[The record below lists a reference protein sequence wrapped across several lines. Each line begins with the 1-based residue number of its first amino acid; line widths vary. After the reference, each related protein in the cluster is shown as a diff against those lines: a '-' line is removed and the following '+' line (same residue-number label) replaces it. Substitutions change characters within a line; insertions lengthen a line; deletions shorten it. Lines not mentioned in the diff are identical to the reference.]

1 MRLKSFAAAAALLL
15 FLSPFVLSQ
24 SKDTGAIEG
33 TVRDAEN
40 APLPGVS
47 VTLTSPNLMG
57 TRSAMTDPSGQFRF
71 PALPPGTY
79 TLKAEMQ
86 GFRTVVRE
94 AIRLTTTT
102 RLNVDIVLPQS
113 TVAEEVTVLGEAPT
127 VDVKST
133 ESASVTLSNEILR
146 NIPYNQFTANIV
158 NLAPGVTDN
167 SAYGAAQD
175 TGIAYAM
182 DGVNVSDPEG
192 GSAWVFLD
200 HNIIEEAKI
209 MGLGLPAEYGNFTG
223 VIFNLVTKSGG
234 NSLSGHFE
242 LDFQGKPGEFPK
254 GLWQTTNNKDYA
266 GDFPDVTSPVNKLF
280 DVNGHLGGPI
290 IKDKLW
296 FYVGLQYYETWFFPT
311 GFPEARN
318 YYQPR
323 SFAKLSSQ
331 LSPKTNAT
339 FSLEVDTYNGVN
351 RAPFGFS
358 HAEIGAEST
367 VEQKSPEVV
376 GSLTMTHIL
385 SPKTFLDFKAAYFW
399 GYYYLEPK
407 MGRDVSAHF
416 DINVNKLLG
425 NSYHYYLADRSRLQ
439 VNASLTH
446 YAEDFIHGDHDF
458 KFGVEV
464 ERSGVRSRYG
474 FTGAN
479 NTYYVDYLGYYYAGP
494 NGEYLAY
501 QYEGYD
507 LNSKYLRVEAFA
519 QDSWQVTKRLNIS
532 AGVRFSQNW
541 GFVDGVSGSVF
552 KTSRIAPRLGFTFDL
567 LGDKTTILKAH
578 YGQFTEAMLSNAFD
592 RLSPTA
598 FKPYI
603 SSMWDITEGRFVEF
617 ERTLNTYRLA
627 PGTKHPYMEQFT
639 VSLER
644 ELFKDASF
652 SASFISRRWKNIMGV
667 YDMAA
672 QYETVDVAIPD
683 ADKTLTLYN
692 LLSGDTHDFV
702 LGNISKDNPWILL
715 DPYRKY
721 TGFELMFNKRFSNRW
736 QFLASYVYGKA
747 TGTIDNGQSDDFGRW
762 NNTVDP
768 NFWINGEGNCSSDP
782 THMIKVQATYVL
794 PFDINFNAYFHS
806 ITGRAWTMRYRTPS
820 SLLNQGRETV
830 FVKARGSE
838 HYKMATGLDLRLEK
852 TFLLSGRYRL
862 GIILDV
868 FNVLNDNTI
877 DDWGTR
883 IGYDWIPGDTPSTDG
898 HELLSFVDPRA
909 ARVGIR
915 VMF

>member
-1 MRLKSFAAAAALLL
+1 MGLKTFAATAALL
-15 FLSPFVLSQ
+15 FFVTPFVLSQ

-33 TVRDAEN
+33 TVIDAEN
-40 APLPGVS
+40 ASLPGVA

-57 TRSAMTDPSGQFRF
+57 TRSALTDANGLFRF

-79 TLKAEMQ
+79 AVKAEMP
-86 GFRTVVRE
+86 GFRTVIRE
-94 AIRLTTTT
+94 GIRLTTTT
-102 RLNVDIVLPQS
+102 RLTVGIVLQQAS
-113 TVAEEVTVLGEAPT
+113 VAEEVTVVGEAPT

-167 SAYGAAQD
+167 SAYGASQD
-175 TGIAYAM
+175 TGIAYSM

-234 NSLSGHFE
+234 NAFSGHFE
-242 LDFQGKPGEFPK
+242 FDFQGKPGEFPK
-254 GLWQTTNNKDYA
+254 GLWQTVNNHNYA
-266 GDFPDVTSPVNKLF
+266 ADWPDVTSPINKLL
-280 DVNGHLGGPI
+280 DVNGHVGGPLL
-290 IKDKLW
+290 KDKLW

-323 SFAKLSSQ
+323 SFWKLSSQ
-331 LSPKTNAT
+331 LSPKTNAM

-358 HAEIGAEST
+358 HAELAPEST
-367 VEQKSPEVV
+367 VSQKSPEVV
-376 GSLTMTHIL
+376 GSLTLTHIL

-407 MGRDVSAHF
+407 MGRDVNAHF
-416 DINVNKLLG
+416 DINDNKLHD
-425 NSYHYYLADRSRLQ
+425 NSYHYYLADRSRFQ

-446 YAEDFIHGDHDF
+446 YAEDFIKGDHDF
-458 KFGVEV
+458 KFGVEL
-464 ERSGVRSRYG
+464 ERSAVRSRYG
-474 FTGAN
+474 FTGTN
-479 NTYYVDYLGYYYAGP
+479 HTYYVDYLGYYYAGP
-494 NGEYLAY
+494 QGQYLAY

-507 LNSKYLRVEAFA
+507 LNSKYLRIEAFA
-519 QDSWQVTKRLNIS
+519 QDSWQVTKRLNLS

-541 GFVDGVSGSVF
+541 GFVNGVSGSVYRS
-552 KTSRIAPRLGFTFDL
+552 SRLAPRIGFTFDV

-578 YGQFTEAMLSNAFD
+578 YGQFTEAMLSNIFD
-592 RLSPTA
+592 RLSPSA

-603 SSMWDITEGRFVEF
+603 SYMWDINEGKYVEF
-617 ERTLNTYRLA
+617 ERILNTYRLA
-627 PGTKHPYMEQFT
+627 PGTKHPYMDQFT

-652 SASFISRRWKNIMGV
+652 SASLVSRRWRNIIGV

-672 QYETVDVAIPD
+672 DYEQVAFTVPSVGTP
-683 ADKTLTLYN
+683 LMLYN
-692 LLSGDTHDFV
+692 LVSGNAHDFV
-702 LGNISKDNPWILL
+702 LGNIKKGDPWILL

-721 TGFELMFNKRFSNRW
+721 WGLELMFNKRFSNKW

-762 NNTVDP
+762 NSTFDP
-768 NFWINGEGNCSSDP
+768 NFWINGEGHSSSDP
-782 THMIKVQATYVL
+782 THMIKAQATYVL
-794 PFDINFNAYFHS
+794 PFEVNFSVYFHS
-806 ITGRAWTMRYRTPS
+806 ITGRAWTTRYRTSS

-830 FVKARGSE
+830 FVEPRGSH
-838 HYKMATGLDLRLEK
+838 HYKMANGLDLRLEK
-852 TFLLSGRYRL
+852 TFMLSRKYRL

-868 FNVLNDNTI
+868 FNLLNDDTI

-883 IGYDWIPGDTPSTDG
+883 IDYDWIPGEAPSTGG

-915 VMF
+915 LIF

>member
-1 MRLKSFAAAAALLL
+1 MRLKTLAAVAALLL
-15 FLSPFVLSQ
+15 FLSPFALSQ

-33 TVRDAEN
+33 TITDAEK
-40 APLPGVS
+40 APLPGVT

-57 TRSAMTDPSGQFRF
+57 TRTALTDGNGQFRF

-79 TLKAEMQ
+79 TVKAEMP
-86 GFRTVVRE
+86 GFRTVIQEGV
-94 AIRLTTTT
+94 RLTTTT
-102 RLNVDIVLPQS
+102 RLAVDMVLQQS
-113 TVAEEVTVLGEAPT
+113 AVAEEVTVVGQAPT

-146 NIPYNQFTANIV
+146 NIPYNQFTADIV
-158 NLAPGVTDN
+158 NLAPGVADN
-167 SAYGAAQD
+167 SAYGASQD

-200 HNIIEEAKI
+200 HNIIEEAKV

-234 NSLSGHFE
+234 NEFSGHFE
-242 LDFQGKPGEFPK
+242 LDFQGKPGEFPNHF
-254 GLWQTTNNKDYA
+254 WQTVNNHDYA
-266 GDFPDVTSPVNKLF
+266 DDWPDVTSPINKLF
-280 DVNGHLGGPI
+280 DVNAHVGGPI
-290 IKDKLW
+290 RRDKLW

-323 SFAKLSSQ
+323 SFWKLSSQ
-331 LSPKTNAT
+331 LSPKTNAM

-367 VEQKSPEVV
+367 VTQKSPEVV

-385 SPKTFLDFKAAYFW
+385 SPKTFFDIKAAYFW

-407 MGRDVSAHF
+407 MGRDVNAHF

-439 VNASLTH
+439 ANASLTH
-446 YAEDFIHGDHDF
+446 YAEDFIKGDHDF
-458 KFGVEV
+458 KFGAEI
-464 ERSGVRSRYG
+464 ERSAVRSRYG

-479 NTYYVDYLGYYYAGP
+479 HTYFVDYQGYYYAGP
-494 NGEYLAY
+494 QGQYLAY

-507 LNSKYLRVEAFA
+507 LNSKYLRIEGFA
-519 QDSWQVTKRLNIS
+519 QDSWQITKRLNIS
-532 AGVRFSQNW
+532 VGLRFSQNW
-541 GFVDGVSGSVF
+541 GFVDGVSGSVY
-552 KTSRIAPRLGFTFDL
+552 KSSRLAPRLGFTFDL

-603 SSMWDITEGRFVEF
+603 SSMWDINEGQFVEF

-627 PGTKHPYMEQFT
+627 PGTKHPYMDQFT

-644 ELFKDASF
+644 ELFKDASL
-652 SASFISRRWKNIMGV
+652 SASFVARRWRNTMGI
-667 YDMAA
+667 YDNAA
-672 QYETVDVAIPD
+672 QYEEVDIVVPFTD
-683 ADKTLTLYN
+683 TPMKVYN
-692 LLSGDTHDFV
+692 LVSGNAHDFV
-702 LGNISKDNPWILL
+702 LGNIKTSNPWILL

-721 TGFELMFNKRFSNRW
+721 WGFEVMFNKRFSNKW

-762 NNTVDP
+762 NDTSNP
-768 NFWINGEGNCSSDP
+768 NFWINGEGNSSSDP
-782 THMIKVQATYVL
+782 THMVKIQATYVL
-794 PFDINFNAYFHS
+794 PFDVNFNAYYHG
-806 ITGRAWTMRYRTPS
+806 ITGRAWTTRYRTPS

-830 FVKARGSE
+830 FVERRGTN
-838 HYKMATGLDLRLEK
+838 HFPMAHGIDVRLEK
-852 TFLLSGRYRL
+852 TFMLSDRYRL
-862 GIILDV
+862 GVILDV
-868 FNVLNDNTI
+868 FNLLNDDTI
-877 DDWGTR
+877 SDWGTR
-883 IGYDWIPGDTPSTDG
+883 LDYDWIPGAAPSTSG
-898 HELLSFVDPRA
+898 HDLYGFADPRA

-915 VMF
+915 LIF

>member
-1 MRLKSFAAAAALLL
+1 MRLKTLAAMAVALICLAPL
-15 FLSPFVLSQ
+15 ALSQ

-33 TVRDAEN
+33 TVSDADR
-40 APLPGVS
+40 APLPGVT
-47 VTLTSPNLMG
+47 VTVTSPNLMG
-57 TRSAMTDPSGQFRF
+57 SRSAMTDPTGQFRF

-79 TLKAEMQ
+79 MLKAEMP
-86 GFRTVVRE
+86 GFRTVIRE
-94 AIRLTTTT
+94 NIRLTTTT
-102 RLNVDIVLPQS
+102 RLTVDVVLLQ
-113 TVAEEVTVLGEAPT
+113 TAVAEEVTVVGQAPT

-167 SAYGAAQD
+167 SAYGASQD

-234 NSLSGHFE
+234 NTFSGHFE
-242 LDFQGKPGEFPK
+242 LDFQGKPGDFPK
-254 GLWQTTNNKDYA
+254 GLWQTKNNKDYA
-266 GDFPDVTSPVNKLF
+266 ADWPDVTSPVNKLF
-280 DVNGHLGGPI
+280 DVNGHLGGPL

-296 FYVGLQYYETWFFPT
+296 FYIGLQYYETWFFPT
-311 GFPEARN
+311 GFPEARD

-323 SFAKLSSQ
+323 SFGKLSSQ
-331 LSPKTNAT
+331 LSPKTNAM

-351 RAPFGFS
+351 RAPFGFV
-358 HAEIGAEST
+358 HAELAPEST
-367 VEQKSPEVV
+367 VGQKSPEVV
-376 GSLTMTHIL
+376 ASLTMTHIL

-407 MGRDVSAHF
+407 MGRSVNAHF
-416 DINVNKLLG
+416 DINDNKLHD
-425 NSYHYYLADRSRLQ
+425 NSYHYYLADRTRFQL
-439 VNASLTH
+439 NASLTH
-446 YAEDFIHGDHDF
+446 YAEDFIKGDHDF

-464 ERSGVRSRYG
+464 ERSTVRSRYG

-479 NTYYVDYLGYYYAGP
+479 HTYYVDYLGYYYAGP
-494 NGEYLAY
+494 QGQYLAY

-507 LNSKYLRVEAFA
+507 LNSKYLRIEAFA
-519 QDSWQVTKRLNIS
+519 QDSWQVTKRLNVS
-532 AGVRFSQNW
+532 AGLRFSQNW
-541 GFVDGVSGSVF
+541 GFVDGVSGAVF
-552 KTSRIAPRLGFTFDL
+552 KTTRLAPRLGFTFDL

-578 YGQFTEAMLSNAFD
+578 YGQFTEAMLSNIFD

-603 SSMWDITEGRFVEF
+603 SMMWDITEGKFVEF
-617 ERTLNTYRLA
+617 ERVLNTYRLA
-627 PGTKHPYMEQFT
+627 PGTKHPYMDQFT

-644 ELFKDASF
+644 ELFRDASF
-652 SASFISRRWKNIMGV
+652 SASFVSRRWRNLIGV
-667 YDMAA
+667 YDAAA
-672 QYETVDVAIPD
+672 QYEQVPVVVPD
-683 ADKTLTLYN
+683 DGRTLDLYD
-692 LLSGDTHDFV
+692 LVSGNVHDFV
-702 LGNISKDNPWILL
+702 LGNIKKGDPWILL

-721 TGFELMFNKRFSNRW
+721 WGLEFMFNKRFSNKW

-762 NNTVDP
+762 TDTSNP
-768 NFWINGEGNCSSDP
+768 NFWVNGKGNSSSDP

-794 PFDINFNAYFHS
+794 PFDINFNAYFHA

-820 SLLNQGRETV
+820 SLFNQGRETV
-830 FVKARGSE
+830 FVEARGSH
-838 HYKMATGLDLRLEK
+838 HYPVAKGIDLRLEK
-852 TFLLSGRYRL
+852 TFMLSGKYRL

-868 FNVLNDNTI
+868 FNLLNDNTI

-883 IGYDWIPGDTPSTDG
+883 IGYDWIPGESPSTSG

-915 VMF
+915 VIF

>member
-1 MRLKSFAAAAALLL
+1 MRAKTFAAAAALLL
-15 FLSPFVLSQ
+15 LLSPFVLSQ

-33 TVRDAEN
+33 TVTDTDH
-40 APLPGVS
+40 APLPGVA

-57 TRSAMTDPSGQFRF
+57 TRSALTDANGLFRF

-79 TLKAEMQ
+79 AVKAEMP
-86 GFRTVVRE
+86 GFRTVIRE
-94 AIRLTTTT
+94 GIRLTTTT
-102 RLNVDIVLPQS
+102 RLSVDVVLQQTS
-113 TVAEEVTVLGEAPT
+113 VAEEVTVVGEAPT

-167 SAYGAAQD
+167 SAYGASQD
-175 TGIAYAM
+175 TGIAYSM

-200 HNIIEEAKI
+200 HNIIEEAKV

-234 NSLSGHFE
+234 NEFSGHFE
-242 LDFQGKPGEFPK
+242 FDFQGKPGDFPK
-254 GLWQTTNNKDYA
+254 GLWQTVNNKDYA
-266 GDFPDVTSPVNKLF
+266 ADWPDVTSPINKLF
-280 DVNGHLGGPI
+280 DINGHLGGPLI
-290 IKDKLW
+290 QDKLW
-296 FYVGLQYYETWFFPT
+296 FYVGLQYYETWFYPT
-311 GFPEARN
+311 GFPLARN

-323 SFAKLSSQ
+323 SFWKLSSQ
-331 LSPKTNAT
+331 LSPKTNAM

-351 RAPFGFS
+351 RAPFGYV
-358 HAEIGAEST
+358 HAELAPEST
-367 VEQKSPEVV
+367 VSQKSPEVV
-376 GSLTMTHIL
+376 GSLTITHIL

-407 MGRDVSAHF
+407 MGRDVNAHF
-416 DINVNKLLG
+416 DLNTNKFYD
-425 NSYHYYLADRSRLQ
+425 NSYHYYLADRTRLQ
-439 VNASLTH
+439 VNASMTH
-446 YAEDFIHGDHDF
+446 YAEDFIKGDHDF
-458 KFGVEV
+458 KFGVEL
-464 ERSGVRSRYG
+464 ERSYVRSRFGY
-474 FTGAN
+474 TGTN
-479 NTYYVDYLGYYYAGP
+479 HTYYVDYLGYYYAGP
-494 NGEYLAY
+494 QGQYLAY

-507 LNSKYLRVEAFA
+507 LNSKYLRIEAFA

-541 GFVDGVSGSVF
+541 GFVNGVSGAAYKS
-552 KTSRIAPRLGFTFDL
+552 SRLAPRLGFTYDL
-567 LGDKTTILKAH
+567 LGDKTTVLKLH
-578 YGQFTEAMLSNAFD
+578 YGQFTEAMLSNIFD

-598 FKPYI
+598 FKPFI
-603 SSMWDITEGRFVEF
+603 SYMWDVGAAKFVEF
-617 ERTLNTYRLA
+617 ERTLNSFRLA
-627 PGTKHPYMEQFT
+627 PGTKHPYMDQFT

-652 SASFISRRWKNIMGV
+652 SASFVSRRWRNIMGV
-667 YDMAA
+667 YDAAA
-672 QYETVDVAIPD
+672 QYEEVPFTVPDVGTP
-683 ADKTLTLYN
+683 LTLFN
-692 LLSGDTHDFV
+692 LVSGNTHDFV
-702 LGNISKDNPWILL
+702 LGNIKKGDPWILL

-721 TGFELMFNKRFSNRW
+721 WGIELMFNKRFSNKW

-762 NNTVDP
+762 NDTSNP
-768 NFWINGEGNCSSDP
+768 NFWTNGEGNSSSDP

-794 PFDINFNAYFHS
+794 PFEVNFNAYFHS
-806 ITGRAWTMRYRTPS
+806 ITGRAWAMRYRTSS

-830 FVKARGSE
+830 FVERRGSN

-852 TFLLSGRYRL
+852 TFMLSGKYRL
-862 GIILDV
+862 GVILDV
-868 FNVLNDNTI
+868 FNALNDNTI

-883 IGYDWIPGDTPSTDG
+883 IGYDWIPGESASTGG

-915 VMF
+915 LIF

>member
-1 MRLKSFAAAAALLL
+1 MRFKSFAAAAALL
-15 FLSPFVLSQ
+15 FILSPFVVAQ

-33 TVRDAEN
+33 MVSDADK
-40 APLPGVS
+40 APLPGVT

-57 TRSAMTDPSGQFRF
+57 TRSAMTDVSGQFRF

-79 TLKAEMQ
+79 ALKAEMP
-86 GFRTVVRE
+86 GFRTVLRE
-94 AIRLTTTT
+94 NIRLTTTT
-102 RLNVDIVLPQS
+102 RLTVDVVLLQS
-113 TVAEEVTVLGEAPT
+113 AVAEEVTVVGEAPT

-167 SAYGAAQD
+167 SAYGASQD

-234 NSLSGHFE
+234 NAFSGHFE

-254 GLWQTTNNKDYA
+254 GLWQTVNNKDYA
-266 GDFPDVTSPVNKLF
+266 HDWPDVTSPVNKLF

-290 IKDKLW
+290 VKDKLW
-296 FYVGLQYYETWFFPT
+296 FYLGLQYYETWFFPT
-311 GFPEARN
+311 GFPQARD

-323 SFAKLSSQ
+323 SFGKLSSQ
-331 LSPKTNAT
+331 LSPKTNAML
-339 FSLEVDTYNGVN
+339 SLEVDTYNGVN
-351 RAPFGFS
+351 RAPFGYV
-358 HAEIGAEST
+358 HAELSPEAT
-367 VEQKSPEVV
+367 VGQKSPEVV

-407 MGRDVSAHF
+407 MGRNVNAHF
-416 DINVNKLLG
+416 DLNTNKFYD
-425 NSYHYYLADRSRLQ
+425 NSYHYYLADRTRLQ

-446 YAEDFIHGDHDF
+446 YAEDFIKGDHDF

-464 ERSGVRSRYG
+464 ERSSVRSRYG

-479 NTYYVDYLGYYYAGP
+479 HTYYVDYLGYPYAGP
-494 NGEYLAY
+494 QGQYLAY

-519 QDSWQVTKRLNIS
+519 QDSWQITKRLNIS
-532 AGVRFSQNW
+532 AGLRFSQNW
-541 GFVDGVSGSVF
+541 GFVNGVSGAVF
-552 KTSRIAPRLGFTFDL
+552 KTSRLAPRIGFTFDL

-578 YGQFTEAMLSNAFD
+578 YGQFTEAMLSNIFD
-592 RLSPTA
+592 RLNPTA

-603 SSMWDITEGRFVEF
+603 SSIWDVAEGKFVEF
-617 ERTLNTYRLA
+617 DRVLKTYRLA
-627 PGTKHPYMEQFT
+627 PGTKHPYMDQFT

-652 SASFISRRWKNIMGV
+652 SASFVSRRWRNTMGV
-667 YDMAA
+667 YDTAA
-672 QYETVDVAIPD
+672 QYEQVQVVVPD
-683 ADKTLTLYN
+683 DGRTLTLYN
-692 LLSGDTHDFV
+692 LVSGNVHDFV
-702 LGNISKDNPWILL
+702 LGNIKKGDPWILL

-721 TGFELMFNKRFSNRW
+721 WGLEFMFNKRFSNKW

-762 NNTVDP
+762 NRTYDP
-768 NFWINGEGNCSSDP
+768 NFWVNGEGHSSSDP

-794 PFDINFNAYFHS
+794 PFEVNFNAYFHA
-806 ITGRAWTMRYRTPS
+806 ITGRAWAMRYRTPS

-830 FVKARGSE
+830 FVEARGSN
-838 HYKMATGLDLRLEK
+838 HYAVAKGIDLRLEK
-852 TFLLSGRYRL
+852 TFMLSGRYRL

-883 IGYDWIPGDTPSTDG
+883 IGYDWIPGESSSTSG

-915 VMF
+915 VIF